1 MSPPTHIQRI
11 SQPIWFRRAILTLA
25 GILGLQALWI
35 LAAEITRPV
44 LPSVTTSE
52 NAAETAS
59 RYRSAAT
66 LSAMFGMVRGDLW
79 TGCALTYA
87 DLLWS
92 EKPEHA
98 DTDTSKTITPAHD
111 AAKRALRLAPHD
123 AKTWLLLAGLF
134 SRFDWLNGK
143 SAASLRMSYYT
154 GTNEVEL
161 FPLRIL
167 LAARSDN
174 ALADTELRT
183 FVQRDIRIIVTLKP
197 ELKPAIRAAYRDA
210 LPAGRQF
217 IEQTLGE
224 LDPGLLASLRSGDEH
239 P

>member
-1 MSPPTHIQRI
+1 MSPLTQ
-11 SQPIWFRRAILTLA
+11 IWFRCAILTIA

-44 LPSVTTSE
+44 LLPVATSE
-52 NAAETAS
+52 NAAETLS

-66 LSAMFGMVRGDLW
+66 LSAQFGMVRGDLW
-79 TGCALTYA
+79 ADCALTYA

-92 EKPEHA
+92 EKPERA
-98 DTDTSKTITPAHD
+98 DTDTSKTIALAHD
-111 AAKRALRLAPHD
+111 VAERALRLAPHD
-123 AKTWLLLAGLF
+123 TKAWLLLAGLY

-143 SAASLRMSYYT
+143 SADSLRMSYYT
-154 GTNEVEL
+154 GRNEVEL

-174 ALADTELRT
+174 ALGDTELRT
-183 FVQRDIRIIVTLKP
+183 FVQRDIRIIVTRKP

-217 IEQTLGE
+217 IELTLGE
-224 LDPGLLASLRSGDEH
+224 LDPALLASLRSGDDRR
-239 P
+239 